1 MRRATV
7 ESMIRWVSFGSSAMP
22 RLPPLADHEYA
33 VEFDD
38 GFASL
43 VETACPDRD
52 ESEAGPAAG
61 FADLGDP
68 GLRVQRVPV
77 EDRAGEADVLQAD
90 LDPVPAR
97 RVDEEARCNRDGQ
110 EPVHDPPAEER
121 FPGERPAGVVLVEV
135 NLVPVPGQQ
144 GEPHIVRLGD
154 GPSDPAAHLGPHP
167 EVLEERPVVVHATL
181 GERGA
186 RNVMNVVGRRIVHRR
201 VPAAPWAT
209 GCGEATSA
217 SGGARGVHPEYST
230 NEESYE
236 RRQLSTAITSCSP
249 TPSRYLVRR

>member
-1 MRRATV
+1 
-7 ESMIRWVSFGSSAMP
+7 MIRWVSFGTGAMP
-22 RLPPLADHEYA
+22 RLPPLADHEDP

-38 GFASL
+38 GFASY
-43 VETACPDRD
+43 VEPARPDPD

-61 FADLGDP
+61 FPDLRDS

-77 EDRAGEADVLQAD
+77 EDRAREADVLQAD
-90 LDPVPAR
+90 LEPVPAR
-97 RVDEEARCNRDGQ
+97 RVDEEARRDRDGQ
-110 EPVHDPPAEER
+110 ESVHDSSPEER
-121 FPGERPAGVVLVEV
+121 FPRERPAGVVLVEV
-135 NLVPVPGQQ
+135 DLVPVPGQQ
-144 GEPHIVRLGD
+144 GEPHVVRLRD
-154 GPSDPAAHLGPHP
+154 GAPDPAAHLGPHP

-186 RNVMNVVGRRIVHRR
+186 RNVMNVVGRRIGHRR

>member
-7 ESMIRWVSFGSSAMP
+7 DSMIRWVSFGASAMP
-22 RLPPLADHEYA
+22 RLPPLADHEDP
-33 VEFDD
+33 VELDD
-38 GFASL
+38 RLASL
-43 VETACPDRD
+43 VETACPDPD

-90 LDPVPAR
+90 LEAVPAR

-110 EPVHDPPAEER
+110 ESVHDPPAEER

-135 NLVPVPGQQ
+135 NLVRVPGQQ
-144 GEPHIVRLGD
+144 GEPHIVRLRD
-154 GPSDPAAHLGPHP
+154 GAPDLAAHLGPDP

-181 GERGA
+181 GERGS
-186 RNVMNVVGRRIVHRR
+186 RNVMNVVGATNRSPKGSRCTQGKSRWQGRLGLRR
-201 VPAAPWAT
+201 
-209 GCGEATSA
+209 SA
-217 SGGARGVHPEYST
+217 WS
-230 NEESYE
+230 
-236 RRQLSTAITSCSP
+236 
-249 TPSRYLVRR
+249 PSRTLDERGIV